1 MLIVARR
8 RQFTRATRAGSVG
21 TVTDE
26 TSVERSMPFPAQDH
40 GCPGWRAE
48 MAQRISAFD
57 WTTTSLGAIENWPRS
72 LTATVQ
78 MLLASPV
85 PLVLLWDQPGY
96 MIYNDAYAVFAGG
109 RHPYLLGCPVES
121 GWPEVAEFNR
131 HVMTTCLAGGTLSYR
146 DKELVLLRDG
156 KPEDVW
162 MDLYYSP
169 VADDSG
175 APAGVLAV
183 VVETTARVLT
193 ERWRQRA
200 EAELNETNARL
211 QLALNTGAV
220 LGTWV
225 LDVRTGKVSGDER
238 FARTFSF
245 PLEEAARGV
254 ELNAATQMIHP
265 EDQALNDR
273 LTTEAIRSG
282 QPFRAEYRI
291 RRPDGEYIW
300 VQANGYCEFDE
311 HGEPTRFPGVLID
324 IHERKIAEQSLR
336 QLTETLEQRVADAVA
351 ARALAE
357 EQLRQAQKM
366 EAIGSLTGGVA
377 HDFNNVLQVING
389 NLQMLA
395 ADAHDDPV
403 MLRRLSAATD
413 AVKRGAKLA
422 AHLLAFARRQPL
434 SPTVLNPRRLLA
446 GMSEMLHRALGETV
460 RIETVLSDNLWH
472 VQADRNQLENALL
485 NLAINAR
492 DAMQA
497 DGTLTVRA
505 TNRVLDDAFCRGK
518 PELSPGEYV
527 EFSVADTGCGM
538 PPDVLQRAFEPF
550 FTTKPDG
557 HGTGLGLS
565 MVFGFVRQSG
575 GHIAIDSDVGRGTT
589 VSLFF
594 PRCCEPETVETVDQ
608 TAAPAGGGETILVVE
623 DDADVRLTAV
633 EMLAQLG
640 YKVLTASNGDA
651 AVELIDSDVPIDLL
665 FTDVVMP
672 GDVKSVELAQR
683 AAARSPAVPTLFTS
697 GYTRDEIVHHGKL
710 DTGITLLSKPYR
722 RDDLARMVRSVLRAG
737 VTHAS
742 GAAGLDEGRIAAC
755 VPPAAYDC
763 ANEPARK
770 TSSRAADEPAHSPRM
785 PAHVLLVDDDAASR
799 EALCE
804 LLSALGLACTAVA
817 SAEEALPLVR
827 LHRYE
832 ILFTDLTLPGM
843 SGDNL
848 ARAVLREQP
857 EIRVLLVSGY
867 GKSAEIGEPIPGAR
881 LLGKPVDIVQ
891 LRRELAHWNDH
902 IEAASWPAG
911 AK

>member
-1 MLIVARR
+1 
-8 RQFTRATRAGSVG
+8 
-21 TVTDE
+21 
-26 TSVERSMPFPAQDH
+26 
-40 GCPGWRAE
+40 

-57 WTTTSLGAIENWPRS
+57 WAATGLGAIEHWPRS

-78 MLLASPV
+78 LVLASPV
-85 PLVLLWDQPGY
+85 PLVLLWDKPGY

-109 RHPYLLGCPVES
+109 RHPYLLGRPVES
-121 GWPEVAEFNR
+121 GWPEVADFNR
-131 HVMTTCLAGGTLSYR
+131 HVMQTCLAGGTLSYR

-156 KPEDVW
+156 QPEDVW

-175 APAGVLAV
+175 APAGVLAM
-183 VVETTARVLT
+183 VVETTTRVLT

-200 EAELNETNARL
+200 ETELHETNERL

-245 PLEEAARGV
+245 PREEAAKGIERC
-254 ELNAATQMIHP
+254 AAAQMLHP
-265 EDQALNDR
+265 DDQALNEQ
-273 LTTEAIRSG
+273 LTLEAMRTG
-282 QPFRAEYRI
+282 EPFRAEYRI
-291 RRPDGEYIW
+291 RRPDGDYLW
-300 VQANGYCEFDE
+300 VQANGRCEFDE

-395 ADAHDDPV
+395 ADAGEAGSNAATQ
-403 MLRRLSAATD
+403 RRLSAATD

-434 SPTVLNPRRLLA
+434 SPTVLNPRRLLN

-460 RIETVLSDNLWH
+460 KVDTVLSDDLWH

-505 TNRVLDDAFCRGK
+505 TNRVLDAAFCRNK

-527 EFSVADTGCGM
+527 VFSVADTGGGM
-538 PPDVLQRAFEPF
+538 PPEILQRVFEPF

-575 GHIAIDSDVGRGTT
+575 GHTVIESEVGRGTT

-594 PRCCEPETVETVDQ
+594 PRCCEPETAETVGD
-608 TAAPAGGGETILVVE
+608 TAAPSGGGETILIVE

-640 YKVLTASNGDA
+640 YKVLTASSGDA
-651 AVELIDSDVPIDLL
+651 ALELIDSEVPIDLL

-672 GDVKSVELAQR
+672 GKVKSVELARR

-710 DTGITLLSKPYR
+710 DAGITLLSKPYR
-722 RDDLARMVRSVLRAG
+722 RDDLARKVRGVLRAG
-737 VTHAS
+737 MATARGAVLPGDVSGSATRSAVGSETRSVLESVNGSVPAPAS
-742 GAAGLDEGRIAAC
+742 APISVADGQIAAC
-755 VPPAAYDC
+755 VPPAAYAPPETSSEESQHPAPRSAARAC
-763 ANEPARK
+763 ATPAR
-770 TSSRAADEPAHSPRM
+770 
-785 PAHVLLVDDDAASR
+785 VLLVEDDADSR
-799 EALCE
+799 EAFSG
-804 LLSALGLACTAVA
+804 LLNVLGLDCTAVA
-817 SAEEALPLVR
+817 SAEEALPLVPAQR
-827 LHRYE
+827 FDV
-832 ILFTDLTLPGM
+832 LFTDLTLPGM
-843 SGDNL
+843 SGDSL
-848 ARAVLREQP
+848 ARAVLRQQP

-867 GKSAEIGEPIPGAR
+867 GKSAPIGEAIPGAR
-881 LLGKPVDIVQ
+881 LLGKPLDIAA
-891 LRRELAHWNDH
+891 LRRELAQWIGHS
-902 IEAASWPAG
+902 EAAS
-911 AK
+911 

>member
-1 MLIVARR
+1 
-8 RQFTRATRAGSVG
+8 
-21 TVTDE
+21 
-26 TSVERSMPFPAQDH
+26 MPFPAQDH
-40 GCPGWRAE
+40 GCPGWNGE
-48 MAQRISAFD
+48 MAQRISEFD
-57 WTTTSLGAIENWPRS
+57 WTATILGAIENWPRS

-85 PLVLLWDQPGY
+85 PLVLLWGKPGY
-96 MIYNDAYAVFAGG
+96 MIYNDAYAIFAGG
-109 RHPYLLGCPVES
+109 RHPYLLGCPVEH

-156 KPEDVW
+156 KPENVW

-175 APAGVLAV
+175 APAGVLAM
-183 VVETTARVLT
+183 VVETTTRVLT

-200 EAELNETNARL
+200 EAELHETNERL

-225 LDVRTGKVSGDER
+225 LDLRTGTVTGDER

-245 PLEEAARGV
+245 PLEKAAKGV
-254 ELNAATQMIHP
+254 ERNAAAQVIHP
-265 EDQALNDR
+265 DDQPLNDR
-273 LTTEAIRSG
+273 LTIEAMRTG

-291 RRPDGEYIW
+291 RRPDGDYMW
-300 VQANGYCEFDE
+300 VQANGQCEFDE

-336 QLTETLEQRVADAVA
+336 QLTETLEQRVADEVA

-395 ADAHDDPV
+395 ADADDSPAT
-403 MLRRLSAATD
+403 LRRLSAATD

-460 RIETVLSDNLWH
+460 KIETVLSDDLWN

-497 DGTLTVRA
+497 DGTLTVCA
-505 TNRVLDDAFCRGK
+505 TNRVLDRLFCLGK

-527 EFSVADTGCGM
+527 VFSVTDTGTGM
-538 PPDVLQRAFEPF
+538 KPEILERVFEPF

-575 GHIAIDSDVGRGTT
+575 GHTLIDSEVGRGTT

-594 PRCCEPETVETVDQ
+594 PRCCEPETAETVDQ
-608 TAAPAGGGETILVVE
+608 TSAPVGGGETILVVE

-640 YKVLTASNGDA
+640 YKVLTASSGDA
-651 AVELIDSDVPIDLL
+651 ALEFIDSDVPIDLL

-672 GDVKSVELAQR
+672 GQVKSVELAQR
-683 AAARSPAVPTLFTS
+683 AAARSPTVPTLFTS

-710 DTGITLLSKPYR
+710 DAGITLLSKPYR
-722 RDDLARMVRSVLRAG
+722 RDDLARKVRSVLRVGIAG
-737 VTHAS
+737 MPD
-742 GAAGLDEGRIAAC
+742 GQIAPC
-755 VPPAAYDC
+755 VPRTVYDPASASEASDPHESLHEPVPSRVDSL
-763 ANEPARK
+763 ANAVTISLADSLTSPPSRQPGTPAR
-770 TSSRAADEPAHSPRM
+770 
-785 PAHVLLVDDDAASR
+785 VLLVEDDADSR
-799 EALCE
+799 EALSD
-804 LLSALGLACTAVA
+804 LLGALGLDCTAVA
-817 SAEEALPLVR
+817 SAEEALLLVPAQR
-827 LHRYE
+827 FDV
-832 ILFTDLTLPGM
+832 LFTDLTLPGM

-848 ARAVLREQP
+848 ARVVLSQQP
-857 EIRVLLVSGY
+857 DIRVLLVSGY
-867 GKSAEIGEPIPGAR
+867 GKSAEIGDAIPGAR
-881 LLGKPVDIVQ
+881 LLGKPLDISQ
-891 LRRELAHWNDH
+891 LRHELAEWLDH
-902 IEAASWPAG
+902 TEAAS
-911 AK
+911 

>member
-1 MLIVARR
+1 
-8 RQFTRATRAGSVG
+8 
-21 TVTDE
+21 
-26 TSVERSMPFPAQDH
+26 MPFPAQDH
-40 GCPGWRAE
+40 GCPGWRGE

-57 WTTTSLGAIENWPRS
+57 WAATGLGAIENWPRS

-78 MLLASPV
+78 LLLASPV
-85 PLVLLWDQPGY
+85 PLVLLWGKPGY
-96 MIYNDAYAVFAGG
+96 MIYNDAYAIFAGG
-109 RHPYLLGCPVES
+109 RHPYLLGCPVEQ
-121 GWPEVAEFNR
+121 GWPEVADFNR
-131 HVMTTCLAGGTLSYR
+131 HVMATCLAGGTLSYR

-156 KPEDVW
+156 KPEEVW

-200 EAELNETNARL
+200 EAELHETNERL

-225 LDVRTGKVSGDER
+225 LDVRTGKISGDER

-245 PLEEAARGV
+245 LQEEAAKGV
-254 ELNAATQMIHP
+254 ERDAATQMLHP
-265 EDQALNDR
+265 DDQALNDQ
-273 LTTEAIRSG
+273 LTAEAIRTG
-282 QPFRAEYRI
+282 EPFRAEFRI
-291 RRPDGEYIW
+291 RRPDGDYLW
-300 VQANGYCEFDE
+300 VQANGQCEFDG

-324 IHERKIAEQSLR
+324 VHERKIAEQSLR

-366 EAIGSLTGGVA
+366 EAIGNLTGGVA

-395 ADAHDDPV
+395 ADAGDHPAT
-403 MLRRLSAATD
+403 LRRLSAATD

-434 SPTVLNPRRLLA
+434 SPTVLNPRRLLS

-460 RIETVLSDNLWH
+460 RVNTALSDDLWN
-472 VQADRNQLENALL
+472 VQVDRNQLENALL

-497 DGTLTVRA
+497 DGTLTVHA
-505 TNRVLDDAFCRGK
+505 ANRVLDAAFCRGK

-527 EFSVADTGCGM
+527 VFSVADTGAGM
-538 PPDVLQRAFEPF
+538 PPEILQRVFEPF

-575 GHIAIDSDVGRGTT
+575 GHTLIDSEVGRGTT

-594 PRCCEPETVETVDQ
+594 PRCRETETAEAVDET
-608 TAAPAGGGETILVVE
+608 TAPNGGGETILVVE

-640 YKVLTASNGDA
+640 YKVLTASSGDA
-651 AVELIDSDVPIDLL
+651 AIEFIDSDVPIDLL

-672 GDVKSVELAQR
+672 GKVKSVELAQR

-722 RDDLARMVRSVLRAG
+722 RDDLARKVRGVLRAG
-737 VTHAS
+737 
-742 GAAGLDEGRIAAC
+742 AATPAGVALPVSVADGQIAAC
-755 VPPAAYDC
+755 VPPAVYDPGRESRQESPHC
-763 ANEPARK
+763 AAEAAPRGNSPWATARSPGTPAR
-770 TSSRAADEPAHSPRM
+770 
-785 PAHVLLVDDDAASR
+785 VLLVEDDADSR
-799 EALCE
+799 EAFSD
-804 LLSALGLACTAVA
+804 LLNALGLDCTAVG
-817 SAEEALPLVR
+817 SAEEALPLVPAQ
-827 LHRYE
+827 HFD

-843 SGDNL
+843 SGDSL
-848 ARAVLREQP
+848 ARAILRQQSG
-857 EIRVLLVSGY
+857 IRVLLVSGY
-867 GKSAEIGEPIPGAR
+867 GKSAQIGDAIPGAR
-881 LLGKPVDIVQ
+881 LLGKPLDIAE
-891 LRRELAHWNDH
+891 LRRELADWIDH
-902 IEAASWPAG
+902 TEAAS
-911 AK
+911 

>member
-1 MLIVARR
+1 
-8 RQFTRATRAGSVG
+8 
-21 TVTDE
+21 
-26 TSVERSMPFPAQDH
+26 MPFPAQDH
-40 GCPGWRAE
+40 GCPGWNGE
-48 MAQRISAFD
+48 MARRISEFD
-57 WTTTSLGAIENWPRS
+57 WPATNLGAIENWPRS

-85 PLVLLWDQPGY
+85 PLVLLWGKPGY
-96 MIYNDAYAVFAGG
+96 MIYNDAYAIFAGG
-109 RHPYLLGCPVES
+109 RHQYLLGCPVEH

-193 ERWRQRA
+193 ERWRQHA
-200 EAELNETNARL
+200 ETELRETNERL

-225 LDVRTGKVSGDER
+225 LDVRTGTVTGDER

-245 PLEEAARGV
+245 PLEEAAKGV
-254 ELNAATQMIHP
+254 ERHTAAQVIHP
-265 EDQALNDR
+265 DDKSLNDR
-273 LTTEAIRSG
+273 LTSEAIRTG

-291 RRPDGEYIW
+291 RRPDGDYMW
-300 VQANGYCEFDE
+300 VQANGQCEFDE
-311 HGEPTRFPGVLID
+311 LGEPTRFPGVLID

-336 QLTETLEQRVADAVA
+336 QLTETLEQRVADEVA

-395 ADAHDDPV
+395 ADADGNPAT
-403 MLRRLSAATD
+403 LRRLSAATD
-413 AVKRGAKLA
+413 AVRRGAKLA

-434 SPTVLNPRRLLA
+434 SPTVLNPRRLLT

-460 RIETVLSDNLWH
+460 KIETVLSDDLWH

-497 DGTLTVRA
+497 DGTLTVSA
-505 TNRVLDDAFCRGK
+505 TNRLLDQAFCRGK

-527 EFSVADTGCGM
+527 VFSVTDTGTGM
-538 PPDVLQRAFEPF
+538 KPEILEHVFEPF

-575 GHIAIDSDVGRGTT
+575 GHTVIDSEVGRGTT

-594 PRCCEPETVETVDQ
+594 PRCCEPETVEAVDQ
-608 TAAPAGGGETILVVE
+608 TTAPAGGGETILVVE

-640 YKVLTASNGDA
+640 YKVLTASSGDA
-651 AVELIDSDVPIDLL
+651 ALEFIDSDVPIDLL

-672 GDVKSVELAQR
+672 GHVKSVELAQR
-683 AAARSPAVPTLFTS
+683 AASRSPAVPTLFTS

-710 DTGITLLSKPYR
+710 DAGITLLSKPYR
-722 RDDLARMVRSVLRAG
+722 RDDLARKVRGVLRAG
-737 VTHAS
+737 VTGVS
-742 GAAGLDEGRIAAC
+742 DGQIAPC
-755 VPPAAYDC
+755 VPRTVYDPGSTSEASDPRENLHESALSADDSL
-763 ANEPARK
+763 ANSPTISLVDSTASPPSHQAGMPAR
-770 TSSRAADEPAHSPRM
+770 
-785 PAHVLLVDDDAASR
+785 VLLVEDDADSR
-799 EALCE
+799 DALSD
-804 LLSALGLACTAVA
+804 LLGALGLDCTAVA
-817 SAEEALPLVR
+817 SAEEALPLALVQ
-827 LHRYE
+827 RYDV
-832 ILFTDLTLPGM
+832 LFTDLTLPGM

-848 ARAVLREQP
+848 ARAVLRQQP
-857 EIRVLLVSGY
+857 DIRVLLVSGY
-867 GKSAEIGEPIPGAR
+867 GESAEIGDTILGAR
-881 LLGKPVDIVQ
+881 LLGKPFDISQ
-891 LRRELAHWNDH
+891 LRRELAEWLDH
-902 IEAASWPAG
+902 TEAAS
-911 AK
+911 

>member
-1 MLIVARR
+1 
-8 RQFTRATRAGSVG
+8 
-21 TVTDE
+21 
-26 TSVERSMPFPAQDH
+26 
-40 GCPGWRAE
+40 

-57 WTTTSLGAIENWPRS
+57 WAATGLGAIEAWPRS
-72 LTATVQ
+72 LTAAVQ
-78 MLLASPV
+78 LVLASPV
-85 PLVLLWDQPGY
+85 PLVLLWDKPGY

-109 RHPYLLGCPVES
+109 RHPYLLGRPVET

-131 HVMTTCLAGGTLSYR
+131 NVMDTCLAGGTLSYR

-156 KPEDVW
+156 RPEDVW

-169 VADDSG
+169 VAGDHG
-175 APAGVLAV
+175 APAGVLAM
-183 VVETTARVLT
+183 VVETTSRVLT
-193 ERWRQRA
+193 ERRRQRA
-200 EAELNETNARL
+200 EAELHETNEKL

-225 LDVRTGKVSGDER
+225 LDARTGKVSGDER
-238 FARTFSF
+238 FARTFSL
-245 PLEEAARGV
+245 PREEAAKGV
-254 ELNAATQMIHP
+254 ERDAAARMLHP
-265 EDQALNDR
+265 DDQALNDQMTR
-273 LTTEAIRSG
+273 EAMRTG

-291 RRPDGEYIW
+291 RRADGEYLW
-300 VQANGYCEFDE
+300 VQANGRCEFDE

-336 QLTETLEQRVADAVA
+336 QLTETLEQRVTDALA

-395 ADAHDDPV
+395 AEAGETGENAATQ
-403 MLRRLSAATD
+403 RRLAAATD

-434 SPTVLNPRRLLA
+434 SPTVLNPRRLLN

-460 RIETVLSDNLWH
+460 KVDTILSDDLWH

-505 TNRVLDDAFCRGK
+505 ANRVLDAAFCRDE

-527 EFSVADTGCGM
+527 VFTVADTGGGM
-538 PPDVLQRAFEPF
+538 PPEILRHVFEPF

-575 GHIAIDSDVGRGTT
+575 GHTVIESTVGRGTT

-594 PRCCEPETVETVDQ
+594 PRCCEPETAETVDD
-608 TAAPAGGGETILVVE
+608 TAAPGGGGETILIVE

-640 YKVLTASNGDA
+640 YKVLTASSGDA
-651 AVELIDSDVPIDLL
+651 AVEFIDSDVPIDLL

-672 GDVKSVELAQR
+672 GKVKSVELARR

-710 DTGITLLSKPYR
+710 DAGITLLSKPYR
-722 RDDLARMVRSVLRAG
+722 RADLARKVRSVLRAG
-737 VTHAS
+737 LDAARGDAVPSFVPSLVPSFVPSLVPSLVPGSALAS
-742 GAAGLDEGRIAAC
+742 PSGSAPMSIPAAQIAAC
-755 VPPAAYDC
+755 VPPAAYDPS
-763 ANEPARK
+763 AEPAQENPQQFAPA
-770 TSSRAADEPAHSPRM
+770 TAPRAAGTPAR
-785 PAHVLLVDDDAASR
+785 VLLVEDDADSR
-799 EALCE
+799 EAFSD
-804 LLSALGLACTAVA
+804 LLSVLGLACTAVT
-817 SAEEALPLVR
+817 SAEEALPLVPMQR
-827 LHRYE
+827 FD

-843 SGDNL
+843 SGDSL
-848 ARAVLREQP
+848 ARAVRHLQP

-867 GKSAEIGEPIPGAR
+867 GKSAQIGEVIPGAR
-881 LLGKPVDIVQ
+881 LLGKPLDIAA
-891 LRRELAHWNDH
+891 LRRELAQWIDH
-902 IEAASWPAG
+902 TAAAS
-911 AK
+911 

>member
-1 MLIVARR
+1 
-8 RQFTRATRAGSVG
+8 
-21 TVTDE
+21 
-26 TSVERSMPFPAQDH
+26 MPFPAQDH
-40 GCPGWRAE
+40 GCPGWSGE

-57 WTTTSLGAIENWPRS
+57 WAATGIGAIEDWPRS

-78 MLLASPV
+78 LVLASPV
-85 PLVLLWDQPGY
+85 PLVLLWDKPGY

-109 RHPYLLGCPVES
+109 RHPYLLGSPVEI
-121 GWPEVAEFNR
+121 GWPEVADFNR
-131 HVMTTCLAGGTLSYR
+131 HVMHTCLAGGTLSYR

-156 KPEDVW
+156 RPEDVW

-169 VADDSG
+169 VAGDSG
-175 APAGVLAV
+175 APAGVLAM
-183 VVETTARVLT
+183 VVETTTRVLT

-200 EAELNETNARL
+200 ETELHETNERL

-245 PLEEAARGV
+245 PREEAAKGIDRH
-254 ELNAATQMIHP
+254 AATQMLHP
-265 EDQALNDR
+265 DDQPLNDQM
-273 LTTEAIRSG
+273 TVEAMRTG
-282 QPFRAEYRI
+282 APFRAEYRI
-291 RRPDGEYIW
+291 RRPDGDYLW
-300 VQANGYCEFDE
+300 VQANGRCEFDE

-336 QLTETLEQRVADAVA
+336 QLTETLEQRVTDAVA

-395 ADAHDDPV
+395 ADAGGNPAT
-403 MLRRLSAATD
+403 LRRLSAATD

-434 SPTVLNPRRLLA
+434 SPTVLNPRRLLN
-446 GMSEMLHRALGETV
+446 GMTEMLHRALGETV
-460 RIETVLSDNLWH
+460 KVDTVLSDDLWH

-505 TNRVLDDAFCRGK
+505 ANRVLDAAFCQDK

-527 EFSVADTGCGM
+527 VFSVADTGGGM
-538 PPDVLQRAFEPF
+538 PPEILQRVFEPF

-575 GHIAIDSDVGRGTT
+575 GHTVIESEVGRGTT

-594 PRCCEPETVETVDQ
+594 PRCCEPETAETVDD
-608 TAAPAGGGETILVVE
+608 TAAPSGGGETILVVE

-640 YKVLTASNGDA
+640 YKVLTASSGDA
-651 AVELIDSDVPIDLL
+651 ALEFIDSDVPIDLL

-672 GDVKSVELAQR
+672 GKVKSVELARR

-710 DTGITLLSKPYR
+710 DAGITLLSKPYR
-722 RDDLARMVRSVLRAG
+722 RDDLARMLRSVLRAG
-737 VTHAS
+737 LAAARS
-742 GAAGLDEGRIAAC
+742 GSVPGATPVFLPAGQIAAC
-755 VPPAAYDC
+755 VPPAVYDPP
-763 ANEPARK
+763 ADLGQQSGHPEPDTSARPSGSPARVLLVEDDAD
-770 TSSRAADEPAHSPRM
+770 SRAAFSD
-785 PAHVLLVDDDAASR
+785 
-799 EALCE
+799 
-804 LLSALGLACTAVA
+804 LLSVLGFACTAVE
-817 SAEEALPLVR
+817 SAEEALPLVLAQR
-827 LHRYE
+827 FD

-843 SGDNL
+843 SGDCL
-848 ARAVLREQP
+848 ARAVLCQQP

-867 GKSAEIGEPIPGAR
+867 GKSAEIGDAIPGAR
-881 LLGKPVDIVQ
+881 LLGKPLDIAE
-891 LRRELAHWNDH
+891 LRRELAEWIDH
-902 IEAASWPAG
+902 TEAAS
-911 AK
+911 

>member
-1 MLIVARR
+1 
-8 RQFTRATRAGSVG
+8 
-21 TVTDE
+21 
-26 TSVERSMPFPAQDH
+26 MPFPAQDH
-40 GCPGWRAE
+40 GCPGWNGE
-48 MAQRISAFD
+48 MARRISEFD
-57 WTTTSLGAIENWPRS
+57 WAATDLGAIESWPRS

-85 PLVLLWDQPGY
+85 PLVLLWGKPGY
-96 MIYNDAYAVFAGG
+96 MIYNDAYAIFAGG
-109 RHPYLLGCPVES
+109 RHPYLLGCPVEH
-121 GWPEVAEFNR
+121 GWPEIADFNR
-131 HVMTTCLAGGTLSYR
+131 HVMLTCLAGGTLSYR

-175 APAGVLAV
+175 APAGVLAM
-183 VVETTARVLT
+183 VVETTTRVLT

-200 EAELNETNARL
+200 EAELHETNERL

-225 LDVRTGKVSGDER
+225 LDVRTGTVTGDER

-245 PLEEAARGV
+245 PLEEAATGV
-254 ELNAATQMIHP
+254 ERNAATQVIHP
-265 EDQALNDR
+265 DDQPLNDR
-273 LTTEAIRSG
+273 MTIEAMRTG

-291 RRPDGEYIW
+291 RRPDGDYMW
-300 VQANGYCEFDE
+300 VQANGQCEFDE
-311 HGEPTRFPGVLID
+311 QGEPTRFPGVLID

-336 QLTETLEQRVADAVA
+336 QLTETLEQRVTDEVA
-351 ARALAE
+351 ARAAAE

-395 ADAHDDPV
+395 ADANDSPAT
-403 MLRRLSAATD
+403 LRRLSAATD

-460 RIETVLSDNLWH
+460 RIETVLSDDLWH

-497 DGTLTVRA
+497 DGTLTVCA
-505 TNRVLDDAFCRGK
+505 TNRVLDSMFCHGK

-527 EFSVADTGCGM
+527 VFSVTDTGAGM
-538 PPDVLQRAFEPF
+538 KPEILERVFEPF

-575 GHIAIDSDVGRGTT
+575 GHTLIDSEVGRGTT

-594 PRCCEPETVETVDQ
+594 PRCCEPETAEAVDQ
-608 TAAPAGGGETILVVE
+608 TATPVGGGETILVVE

-640 YKVLTASNGDA
+640 YKVLTASSGDA
-651 AVELIDSDVPIDLL
+651 ALEFIESDVPIDLL

-672 GDVKSVELAQR
+672 GQVKSVELAQR
-683 AAARSPAVPTLFTS
+683 AAARSPSVPTLFTS

-710 DTGITLLSKPYR
+710 DAGITLLSKPYR
-722 RDDLARMVRSVLRAG
+722 RDDLARKVRGVLRAG
-737 VTHAS
+737 AADMSDGQIAPCVPRTVYDPAGVFAAS
-742 GAAGLDEGRIAAC
+742 DPREMPLHEPNSAGESSPANASAGLPGSSPGNSMAS
-755 VPPAAYDC
+755 PPSHQPGT
-763 ANEPARK
+763 PAR
-770 TSSRAADEPAHSPRM
+770 
-785 PAHVLLVDDDAASR
+785 VLLVEDDPDSRDAVS
-799 EALCE
+799 E
-804 LLSALGLACTAVA
+804 LLGALGLDCTAVA
-817 SAEEALPLVR
+817 SAEEALPLVPAQ
-827 LHRYE
+827 HFD
-832 ILFTDLTLPGM
+832 ILFTDLSLPGM

-848 ARAVLREQP
+848 ARALLRQQP
-857 EIRVLLVSGY
+857 DIRVLLVSGY
-867 GKSAEIGEPIPGAR
+867 GRSAEIGDAIPGAR
-881 LLGKPVDIVQ
+881 LLGKPLDISQ
-891 LRRELAHWNDH
+891 LRRELAEWLGHT
-902 IEAASWPAG
+902 EAAS
-911 AK
+911 

>member
-1 MLIVARR
+1 
-8 RQFTRATRAGSVG
+8 
-21 TVTDE
+21 
-26 TSVERSMPFPAQDH
+26 MPFPAQDH
-40 GCPGWRAE
+40 GCSGWRGE

-57 WTTTSLGAIENWPRS
+57 WAATGLGVIENWPRS

-78 MLLASPV
+78 LLLASPV
-85 PLVLLWDQPGY
+85 PLVLLWGKPGY
-96 MIYNDAYAVFAGG
+96 MIYNDAYAIFAGG
-109 RHPYLLGCPVES
+109 RHPYLLGCPVEH
-121 GWPEVAEFNR
+121 GWPEVADFNR
-131 HVMTTCLAGGTLSYR
+131 HVMATCLAGGTLSYR
-146 DKELVLLRDG
+146 DKELILLRDG

-200 EAELNETNARL
+200 ETELHETNERL
-211 QLALNTGAV
+211 QLALNTGTV
-220 LGTWV
+220 LGTWM
-225 LDVRTGKVSGDER
+225 LDMRTGKVSGDER

-245 PLEEAARGV
+245 QQEEAARGV
-254 ELNAATQMIHP
+254 ERHAAVHMLHP
-265 EDQALNDR
+265 DDQALNDQ
-273 LTTEAIRSG
+273 LTAEAIRTR
-282 QPFRAEYRI
+282 QPFRAEFRI
-291 RRPDGEYIW
+291 RRPDGDYLW
-300 VQANGYCEFDE
+300 VQANGQCEFDE

-336 QLTETLEQRVADAVA
+336 QLTETLEQRVADEVA

-395 ADAHDDPV
+395 ADAGDHPAT
-403 MLRRLSAATD
+403 LRRLCAATD

-422 AHLLAFARRQPL
+422 AYLLAFARRQPL
-434 SPTVLNPRRLLA
+434 SPTVLNPRRLLS

-460 RIETVLSDNLWH
+460 RIDTVLSDDLWN

-492 DAMQA
+492 DAMRA

-505 TNRVLDDAFCRGK
+505 ANRVLDTAFCRGK

-527 EFSVADTGCGM
+527 VFSVTDTGTGM
-538 PPDVLQRAFEPF
+538 PPEVLQRVFEPF

-575 GHIAIDSDVGRGTT
+575 GHTLIDSELGRGTT

-594 PRCCEPETVETVDQ
+594 PRCCEAETSETVDET
-608 TAAPAGGGETILVVE
+608 TAPTGSGETILVVE

-640 YKVLTASNGDA
+640 YKVLTTSSGDA
-651 AVELIDSDVPIDLL
+651 AIEFIDSDVPIDLL

-672 GDVKSVELAQR
+672 GKIKSVELAQR
-683 AAARSPAVPTLFTS
+683 AAARSPAVPALFTS

-710 DTGITLLSKPYR
+710 DAGITLLSKPYR
-722 RDDLARMVRSVLRAG
+722 RDDLARKVRSVLRAG
-737 VTHAS
+737 AAA
-742 GAAGLDEGRIAAC
+742 AAGVALPVSVAEGQIAAC
-755 VPPAAYDC
+755 VPPAAYD
-763 ANEPARK
+763 PARE
-770 TSSRAADEPAHSPRM
+770 SGHESQAPAVEAIRQRKSPLGTARSTRT
-785 PAHVLLVDDDAASR
+785 PARVLLVEDDMDSR
-799 EALCE
+799 EAFSD
-804 LLSALGLACTAVA
+804 LLTALGLDCTAVA
-817 SAEEALPLVR
+817 SAEEALPLVPAQ
-827 LHRYE
+827 HFD

-843 SGDNL
+843 SGDSL
-848 ARAVLREQP
+848 ARVMLRQQP
-857 EIRVLLVSGY
+857 GIRVLLVSGY
-867 GKSAEIGEPIPGAR
+867 GKNAQIGDAIPGAR
-881 LLGKPVDIVQ
+881 LLGKPLDIAE
-891 LRRELAHWNDH
+891 LRRELADWIDH
-902 IEAASWPAG
+902 TEAAS
-911 AK
+911 

>member
-1 MLIVARR
+1 
-8 RQFTRATRAGSVG
+8 
-21 TVTDE
+21 
-26 TSVERSMPFPAQDH
+26 MPFLAQDH
-40 GCPGWRAE
+40 GCPGWNGE
-48 MAQRISAFD
+48 MARRISEFD
-57 WTTTSLGAIENWPRS
+57 WTATSLGAIENWPRS

-85 PLVLLWDQPGY
+85 PLVLLWGKPGY
-96 MIYNDAYAVFAGG
+96 MIYNDAYAIFASG
-109 RHPYLLGCPVES
+109 RHPYLLGCPVER

-175 APAGVLAV
+175 APAGVLSM
-183 VVETTARVLT
+183 VVETTMRVLT
-193 ERWRQRA
+193 ERWRQHA
-200 EAELNETNARL
+200 EAELRETNERL

-225 LDVRTGKVSGDER
+225 LDVRTGTVTGDER

-245 PLEEAARGV
+245 PLEEATQGV
-254 ELNAATQMIHP
+254 ERNAAAQVIHP
-265 EDQALNDR
+265 DDQPLNDR
-273 LTTEAIRSG
+273 LTIEAIRTG

-291 RRPDGEYIW
+291 RRPDGDYMW
-300 VQANGYCEFDE
+300 VQANGQCEFDE
-311 HGEPTRFPGVLID
+311 QGEPTRFPGVLID

-336 QLTETLEQRVADAVA
+336 QLTETLEQRVADEVA

-395 ADAHDDPV
+395 ADADGSLAT
-403 MLRRLSAATD
+403 LRRLSAATD

-460 RIETVLSDNLWH
+460 KIETVLSDDLWN

-505 TNRVLDDAFCRGK
+505 TNRVLDSLFCRGK

-527 EFSVADTGCGM
+527 AFSVTDTGTGM
-538 PPDVLQRAFEPF
+538 KPEILERVFEPF

-575 GHIAIDSDVGRGTT
+575 GHTVIDSEVGRGTT
-589 VSLFF
+589 VWLFF
-594 PRCCEPETVETVDQ
+594 PRCCEPETVEAVDQ
-608 TAAPAGGGETILVVE
+608 TSAPVGGGETILVVE

-640 YKVLTASNGDA
+640 YKVLTASSGDA
-651 AVELIDSDVPIDLL
+651 ALEFIESDVPIDLL

-672 GDVKSVELAQR
+672 GQVKSVELAQR
-683 AAARSPAVPTLFTS
+683 AAARSPTVPALFTS

-710 DTGITLLSKPYR
+710 DAGITLLSKPYR
-722 RDDLARMVRSVLRAG
+722 RDDLARKVRSVLHAG
-737 VTHAS
+737 VAGVIDGQTTALADALTSPPSPQS
-742 GAAGLDEGRIAAC
+742 GM
-755 VPPAAYDC
+755 
-763 ANEPARK
+763 PAR
-770 TSSRAADEPAHSPRM
+770 
-785 PAHVLLVDDDAASR
+785 VLLVEDDADSR
-799 EALCE
+799 DALSD
-804 LLSALGLACTAVA
+804 LLGALGLDCTAVA
-817 SAEEALPLVR
+817 SAEEALPLVPEQR
-827 LHRYE
+827 FDVL
-832 ILFTDLTLPGM
+832 LTDLTLPGM

-848 ARAVLREQP
+848 ARAVLRQRP
-857 EIRVLLVSGY
+857 DIHVLLVSGY
-867 GKSAEIGEPIPGAR
+867 GKSAEIGDTIPGAR
-881 LLGKPVDIVQ
+881 LLGKPLDISQ
-891 LRRELAHWNDH
+891 LRCELAAWLDH
-902 IEAASWPAG
+902 TEAAS
-911 AK
+911 

>member
-1 MLIVARR
+1 
-8 RQFTRATRAGSVG
+8 
-21 TVTDE
+21 
-26 TSVERSMPFPAQDH
+26 MPFPAQDH
-40 GCPGWRAE
+40 GCPGWNGE
-48 MAQRISAFD
+48 MARRISEFD
-57 WTTTSLGAIENWPRS
+57 WAATDLSAIENWPRS

-85 PLVLLWDQPGY
+85 PLVLLWGKPGY
-96 MIYNDAYAVFAGG
+96 MIYNDAYAIFAGG
-109 RHPYLLGCPVES
+109 RHPYLLGCPVER

-131 HVMTTCLAGGTLSYR
+131 HVMRTCLAGGTLSYR

-175 APAGVLAV
+175 APAGVLAM

-200 EAELNETNARL
+200 EAELHETNERL

-225 LDVRTGKVSGDER
+225 LDLRAGTVTGDER

-245 PLEEAARGV
+245 PLEEAAKGV
-254 ELNAATQMIHP
+254 ERNAATQVIHP
-265 EDQALNDR
+265 DDQPLNDR
-273 LTTEAIRSG
+273 LMIEAMRTG

-291 RRPDGEYIW
+291 RRPDGDYMW
-300 VQANGYCEFDE
+300 VQANGQCEFDE

-336 QLTETLEQRVADAVA
+336 QLTETLEQRVADEVA

-395 ADAHDDPV
+395 ADTDGNPAT
-403 MLRRLSAATD
+403 LRRLSAATD

-460 RIETVLSDNLWH
+460 KIETVLSDDLWN

-497 DGTLTVRA
+497 DGTLTVSA
-505 TNRVLDDAFCRGK
+505 TNRVLDHAFCRGK

-527 EFSVADTGCGM
+527 VFSVTDTGTGM
-538 PPDVLQRAFEPF
+538 KPEILEHAFEPF

-575 GHIAIDSDVGRGTT
+575 GHTLIDSEVGRGTT

-594 PRCCEPETVETVDQ
+594 PRCCEPETAEAVDQ
-608 TAAPAGGGETILVVE
+608 TAAPVGGGETILVVE

-640 YKVLTASNGDA
+640 YKVLTASSGDA
-651 AVELIDSDVPIDLL
+651 ALEFIDSDVPIDLL

-672 GDVKSVELAQR
+672 GQVKSVELAQR
-683 AAARSPAVPTLFTS
+683 AAARSPTVPTLFTS

-710 DTGITLLSKPYR
+710 DAGITLLSKPYR
-722 RDDLARMVRSVLRAG
+722 RDDLARKLRSVLRAE
-737 VTHAS
+737 V
-742 GAAGLDEGRIAAC
+742 AGLGDGKIAPC
-755 VPPAAYDC
+755 VPHTAYDPAGTPEASDPRESPHEPRPAGEASL
-763 ANEPARK
+763 ANAPTGSLVDSMASPLARQPG
-770 TSSRAADEPAHSPRM
+770 T
-785 PAHVLLVDDDAASR
+785 PAHVLLVEDDADSR
-799 EALCE
+799 DALSD
-804 LLSALGLACTAVA
+804 LLGALGLDCTAVA
-817 SAEEALPLVR
+817 SAEEALPLVPTQR
-827 LHRYE
+827 FD

-848 ARAVLREQP
+848 ARAVLRQQP
-857 EIRVLLVSGY
+857 DIRVLLVSGY
-867 GKSAEIGEPIPGAR
+867 GPRAEIGDTIPGAR
-881 LLGKPVDIVQ
+881 LLGKPLDIAE
-891 LRRELAHWNDH
+891 LRRELAEWLDH
-902 IEAASWPAG
+902 TEAAS
-911 AK
+911 

>member
-1 MLIVARR
+1 MARR
-8 RQFTRATRAGSVG
+8 
-21 TVTDE
+21 
-26 TSVERSMPFPAQDH
+26 
-40 GCPGWRAE
+40 
-48 MAQRISAFD
+48 ISEFD
-57 WTTTSLGAIENWPRS
+57 WAATDLGAIENWQLS

-85 PLVLLWDQPGY
+85 PLVLLWGKPGY
-96 MIYNDAYAVFAGG
+96 MIYNDAYAIFAGG
-109 RHPYLLGCPVES
+109 RHPYLLGCPVEH
-121 GWPEVAEFNR
+121 GWPEVADFNR

-146 DKELVLLRDG
+146 DKELMLLRDG

-175 APAGVLAV
+175 APAGVLAM

-193 ERWRQRA
+193 ERWRQGA
-200 EAELNETNARL
+200 EAELRETNERL

-225 LDVRTGKVSGDER
+225 LDVRTGIVTGDER

-245 PLEEAARGV
+245 PLEDAAKGFER
-254 ELNAATQMIHP
+254 NAATQVIHP
-265 EDQALNDR
+265 DDQPLNDR
-273 LTTEAIRSG
+273 LTVEAIRTG

-291 RRPDGEYIW
+291 RRPDGDYIW
-300 VQANGYCEFDE
+300 VQANGQCEFDE
-311 HGEPTRFPGVLID
+311 QGEPTRFPGVLID

-336 QLTETLEQRVADAVA
+336 QLTETLEQRVADEVA

-395 ADAHDDPV
+395 ADAGDSPTT
-403 MLRRLSAATD
+403 LRRLSSATD

-460 RIETVLSDNLWH
+460 KIETMLSDDLWN

-505 TNRVLDDAFCRGK
+505 ANRVLDHAFCRGK

-527 EFSVADTGCGM
+527 VFSVADTGTGM
-538 PPDVLQRAFEPF
+538 KPEILERVFEPF

-575 GHIAIDSDVGRGTT
+575 GHTVIDSEVGRGTT

-594 PRCCEPETVETVDQ
+594 PRCCEPETVEAVDQ
-608 TAAPAGGGETILVVE
+608 TSAPVGGGETILVVE

-640 YKVLTASNGDA
+640 YKVLTASSGDA
-651 AVELIDSDVPIDLL
+651 ALEFIDSDVPIDLL

-672 GDVKSVELAQR
+672 GQVKSVELAQR
-683 AAARSPAVPTLFTS
+683 AAARSPTLPTLFTS

-710 DTGITLLSKPYR
+710 DPGITLLSKPYR
-722 RDDLARMVRSVLRAG
+722 RDDLARKLRIVLRAG
-737 VTHAS
+737 ATGVD
-742 GAAGLDEGRIAAC
+742 GGQIAPC
-755 VPPAAYDC
+755 VPRAAYDP
-763 ANEPARK
+763 AYASAASDPREGLPEPAL
-770 TSSRAADEPAHSPRM
+770 SGEHSHANAPPNSLADSLASPPSHQPGTPAR
-785 PAHVLLVDDDAASR
+785 VLLVEDDADSR
-799 EALCE
+799 DALCD
-804 LLSALGLACTAVA
+804 LLGALGLDCTAVG
-817 SAEEALPLVR
+817 SAEEALLLVPAQR
-827 LHRYE
+827 FDV
-832 ILFTDLTLPGM
+832 LFTDLTLPGM

-848 ARAVLREQP
+848 ARAVLGQQP
-857 EIRVLLVSGY
+857 DIRVLLVSGY
-867 GKSAEIGEPIPGAR
+867 GRNAEIGDTIPGAR
-881 LLGKPVDIVQ
+881 LLGKPLDIAQ
-891 LRRELAHWNDH
+891 LRREFAEWLDH
-902 IEAASWPAG
+902 TEAAS
-911 AK
+911 